1 MKAAGSNAVRTEM
14 IGGVRFEFFKT
25 NWTDVERVHGYSD
38 AADKSAAT
46 TRKLA
51 DDEVREK

>member
-1 MKAAGSNAVRTEM
+1 M